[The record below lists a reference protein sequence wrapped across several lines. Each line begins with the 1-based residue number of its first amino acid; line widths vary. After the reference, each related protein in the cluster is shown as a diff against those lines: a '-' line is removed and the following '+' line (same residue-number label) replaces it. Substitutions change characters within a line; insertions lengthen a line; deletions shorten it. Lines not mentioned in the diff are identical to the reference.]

1 MTSSEET
8 KEPRILVVDDDSTLL
23 KFFKIHLNKFFSKVI
38 VVDSPAKAVDIIKDE
53 NQEIDLVISDYK
65 MPKST
70 GVQLAKKIKNID
82 ASIPVFMIS
91 GALISEEENKK
102 IETKIDNFLQ
112 KPFSVEQLHQYID
125 LGLKYRDSYSEL
137 LEIVGDNKKLLE
149 MIEGKRQF
157 RSIKDNEQKE
167 RAKEILEDLKIA
179 S

>member
-1 MTSSEET
+1 MVTEEV
-8 KEPRILVVDDDSTLL
+8 KEPHILVVDDDSTLL
-23 KFFKIHLNKFFSKVI
+23 KFFKIHLNKYFSKVI
-38 VVDSPAKAVDIIKDE
+38 VVDSPAKAIEIIKD
-53 NQEIDLVISDYK
+53 QEIDLVISDYK
-65 MPKST
+65 MPKSN

-102 IETKIDNFLQ
+102 IDAKIDKFLQ

-137 LEIVGDNKKLLE
+137 LQIVGDNKKLLE

-157 RSIKDNEQKE
+157 RSIKDSDKKE
-167 RAKEILEDLKIA
+167 RAKTLIEGLKVA